1 MRNRN
6 IRAKDCFKLRRKRVM
21 EYADY
26 LGMDLT
32 GPDKNLLW
40 LAEEGLNAA
49 LPQVKTV
56 TPPCML
62 VWH

>member
-1 MRNRN
+1 
-6 IRAKDCFKLRRKRVM
+6 M